1 MSANNAEMTQQVFQR
16 VTVAKAISVSLW
28 VRRSAAV
35 DIGGS
40 ILVYQPYIMLVSY
53 VPGSTPWVRTPCF
66 RCWCNAVLTQCI
78 GLMCDL
84 FQHPRHR
91 PGVISLWFA
100 A

>member
-28 VRRSAAV
+28 VRRTAAV
-35 DIGGS
+35 DVGGS

-53 VPGSTPWVRTPCF
+53 LPGSAPWVRICF
-66 RCWCNAVLTQCI
+66 SFGAIVLTQCI

-84 FQHPRHR
+84 FQHPR
-91 PGVISLWFA
+91 
-100 A
+100 